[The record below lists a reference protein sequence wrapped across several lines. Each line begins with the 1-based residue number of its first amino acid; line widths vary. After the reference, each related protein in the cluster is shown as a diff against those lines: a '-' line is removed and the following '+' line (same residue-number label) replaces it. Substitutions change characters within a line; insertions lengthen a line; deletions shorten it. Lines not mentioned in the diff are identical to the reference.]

1 MGCKCVIPNFEQK
14 DEISSDRSKVN
25 KQKETNTNI
34 FPSPGGTTQTESGNL
49 KSSKNKNL
57 QYEKDHEGINNN
69 NNEIVQSNNYQLPIS
84 FENEKENDNYNIF
97 KSAYKDNN
105 LNLNENQNNENQNN
119 ENPIIEY
126 PKIDNLRNENP
137 RNENEINENEI
148 NENPRNENEINDNPR
163 NENEMND
170 NPRNENEI
178 SDNLRN
184 ENEINDNPRNENE
197 INENEINDNPR
208 NENEISDNLRN
219 ENEINDNPRNENEIN
234 DNPRNENEINENE
247 INQNQIN
254 QNPLNENPKNE
265 NPRNEDSNQY
275 LFNMNYETP
284 ISSSQ
289 LNKNENQND
298 RNKYFNNEDY
308 VEPVVEDPFNKNNSN
323 EKDDSINEL
332 PEDNFS
338 KYIFEQ
344 INKIRRNPKE
354 FIPKIEESKKN
365 ITTDKNGR
373 LIYRSKVKV
382 ALNKGLP
389 VFEDAILFLEKTEPM
404 DELKF
409 SLKISVP
416 APQNEDD
423 IKNKNYLK
431 EKIEEIN
438 QNDKIVQAYWRDII
452 NDEETN
458 FILMIVDD
466 NGPKSNKRKNIF
478 NPKFKYI
485 GIRSVKI
492 GKSFACY
499 ITLSESN
506 KL

>member
-197 INENEINDNPR
+197 INENEIN
-208 NENEISDNLRN
+208 
-219 ENEINDNPRNENEIN
+219 
-234 DNPRNENEINENE
+234 
-247 INQNQIN
+247 QNQIN

-308 VEPVVEDPFNKNNSN
+308 VEPVVEDPFNKNNIN

-354 FIPKIEESKKN
+354 FISKIEESKKN

-389 VFEDAILFLEKTEPM
+389 AFDDTILFLEKTEPM

-409 SLKISVP
+409 SLKISIP

-431 EKIEEIN
+431 EKIEELN
-438 QNDKIVQAYWRDII
+438 QNDKIIQAYWRDII

-466 NGPKSNKRKNIF
+466 SGSKSNKRNNIF

>member
-105 LNLNENQNNENQNN
+105 LNLNENQNNEN
-119 ENPIIEY
+119 PIIEY

-163 NENEMND
+163 NENEM
-170 NPRNENEI
+170 
-178 SDNLRN
+178 
-184 ENEINDNPRNENE
+184 
-197 INENEINDNPR
+197 NDNPR

>member
-1 MGCKCVIPNFEQK
+1 
-14 DEISSDRSKVN
+14 
-25 KQKETNTNI
+25 
-34 FPSPGGTTQTESGNL
+34 
-49 KSSKNKNL
+49 
-57 QYEKDHEGINNN
+57 
-69 NNEIVQSNNYQLPIS
+69 
-84 FENEKENDNYNIF
+84 
-97 KSAYKDNN
+97 
-105 LNLNENQNNENQNN
+105 
-119 ENPIIEY
+119 
-126 PKIDNLRNENP
+126 
-137 RNENEINENEI
+137 
-148 NENPRNENEINDNPR
+148 
-163 NENEMND
+163 
-170 NPRNENEI
+170 
-178 SDNLRN
+178 
-184 ENEINDNPRNENE
+184 
-197 INENEINDNPR
+197 
-208 NENEISDNLRN
+208 
-219 ENEINDNPRNENEIN
+219 
-234 DNPRNENEINENE
+234 
-247 INQNQIN
+247 
-254 QNPLNENPKNE
+254 
-265 NPRNEDSNQY
+265 
-275 LFNMNYETP
+275 MNYETP

-308 VEPVVEDPFNKNNSN
+308 VEPVVEDPFNKNNIN

-354 FIPKIEESKKN
+354 FISKIEESKKN

-389 VFEDAILFLEKTEPM
+389 AFDDTILFLEKTEPM

-409 SLKISVP
+409 SLKISIP

>member
-1 MGCKCVIPNFEQK
+1 MGCKCVIPNFEQT

-25 KQKETNTNI
+25 KQKEINTNI
-34 FPSPGGTTQTESGNL
+34 LPSPGGTTQTETGNL

-57 QYEKDHEGINNN
+57 QYEKEHEGIKNN

-84 FENEKENDNYNIF
+84 FEKEKENDNYNIF
-97 KSAYKDNN
+97 NSAHKDNN
-105 LNLNENQNNENQNN
+105 LNFNENQNN
-119 ENPIIEY
+119 ENPMIEY
-126 PKIDNLRNENP
+126 PKLDNL
-137 RNENEINENEI
+137 
-148 NENPRNENEINDNPR
+148 
-163 NENEMND
+163 
-170 NPRNENEI
+170 
-178 SDNLRN
+178 SN

-208 NENEISDNLRN
+208 NENEINENPRNENEINENEINENPRNENEINENEINDNPRN

-234 DNPRNENEINENE
+234 DNPRNENEIK
-247 INQNQIN
+247 
-254 QNPLNENPKNE
+254 ENPRNE

-275 LFNMNYETP
+275 LLNMNYETP

-298 RNKYFNNEDY
+298 RNKYPINEDY
-308 VEPVVEDPFNKNNSN
+308 VEPIVEDPFVKKNTN
-323 EKDDSINEL
+323 EIDDSINEL

-354 FIPKIEESKKN
+354 FISKIEESKNN

-389 VFEDAILFLEKTEPM
+389 VFDDAILFLEKTEPM

-409 SLKISVP
+409 SLKISIP

-506 KL
+506 KI